1 MKITRTDIVDMI
13 ISERD
18 KQAANPNTLSDT
30 HKTKNDWT
38 SLVGYYLFES
48 ASRTDKH
55 VTFEEFRESLI
66 KAGAVIIA
74 ALETSFALDDD
85 QLAELLH
92 KLENRE
98 DDN

>member
-1 MKITRTDIVDMI
+1 MI

-30 HKTKNDWT
+30 QKTKNDWT
-38 SLVGYYLFES
+38 SLAGYYLFES

-74 ALETSFALDDD
+74 ALETSFALDDE

-92 KLENRE
+92 KLENRD